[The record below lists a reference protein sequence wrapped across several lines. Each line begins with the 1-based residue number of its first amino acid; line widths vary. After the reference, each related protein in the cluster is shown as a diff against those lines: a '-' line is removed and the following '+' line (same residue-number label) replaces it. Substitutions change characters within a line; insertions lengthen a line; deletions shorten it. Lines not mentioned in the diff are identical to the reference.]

1 MAKDARGRELPKGI
15 RQRDNGT
22 FEGRVAVD
30 GKRVSVY
37 GNTVTEVK
45 KKISETKYKMEHGIY
60 VDQCNISFDEWFNTW
75 LEEYKKNSV
84 KSGTVFSYKNYYKYY
99 IKDELGMR
107 KLRDLRGEH
116 IQHLYNKLKQDGIAT
131 STIKIVSAVLSG
143 CMKQALKNGLIERN
157 PVPLAILP
165 KAGAKKQSRVLTQ
178 EEQTLFLKYAKAK
191 NSYLYNF
198 FALALRT
205 GMRNGELR
213 GLKYSDIDKKK
224 MVIHVVRTLKYEEGR
239 GLYEDT
245 PKTASSTRDIPLTED
260 MLQIIENQKKFW
272 GISKIINK
280 NEYVFHQGDK
290 RPISRDCVQSE
301 IDRVIALIREDGINF
316 ERFTCHGFRHT
327 FATRAIESGM
337 QPQTLKTI
345 LGHSTLSMT
354 MDLYSHVLPS
364 TKAEEMEAIS
374 GAFKIS

>member
-1 MAKDARGRELPKGI
+1 M
-15 RQRDNGT
+15 
-22 FEGRVAVD
+22 
-30 GKRVSVY
+30 
-37 GNTVTEVK
+37 
-45 KKISETKYKMEHGIY
+45 
-60 VDQCNISFDEWFNTW
+60 
-75 LEEYKKNSV
+75 
-84 KSGTVFSYKNYYKYY
+84 
-99 IKDELGMR
+99 
-107 KLRDLRGEH
+107 
-116 IQHLYNKLKQDGIAT
+116 
-131 STIKIVSAVLSG
+131 
-143 CMKQALKNGLIERN
+143 
-157 PVPLAILP
+157 PLAILP

-260 MLQIIENQKKFW
+260 MLQIIDNQKKFW

-301 IDRVIALIREDGINF
+301 IDRVIALIRDDGINF

-327 FATRAIESGM
+327 FAIRAIESGM

>member
-1 MAKDARGRELPKGI
+1 M
-15 RQRDNGT
+15 
-22 FEGRVAVD
+22 
-30 GKRVSVY
+30 
-37 GNTVTEVK
+37 
-45 KKISETKYKMEHGIY
+45 
-60 VDQCNISFDEWFNTW
+60 
-75 LEEYKKNSV
+75 
-84 KSGTVFSYKNYYKYY
+84 
-99 IKDELGMR
+99 
-107 KLRDLRGEH
+107 
-116 IQHLYNKLKQDGIAT
+116 
-131 STIKIVSAVLSG
+131 
-143 CMKQALKNGLIERN
+143 
-157 PVPLAILP
+157 PLAILP

-301 IDRVIALIREDGINF
+301 IDRVIALIRDRTLYLSWIQ
-316 ERFTCHGFRHT
+316 TYVCHQSYRIWYA
-327 FATRAIESGM
+327 AT
-337 QPQTLKTI
+337 
-345 LGHSTLSMT
+345 
-354 MDLYSHVLPS
+354 D
-364 TKAEEMEAIS
+364 AENNS
-374 GAFKIS
+374 GAFYTEYDDGFIFSCITEHQS